1 MARSFLF
8 ALGSKRWCEEL
19 SERGSAAIGNA
30 RPIGMKAPCGGDR
43 EESNCR
49 EGLRRRRND
58 PRAHGI
64 LPDNL
69 ADNAGSLVVTG
80 GRTGMIGA
88 LNRKR
93 AGECGQ
99 RVLSPVQCRHAQQ
112 LELSQQQTPDEGG
125 STDSMS

>member
-8 ALGSKRWCEEL
+8 ALGSKRWFEEL
-19 SERGSAAIGNA
+19 SKRGRTAIGDA
-30 RPIGMKAPCGGDR
+30 RPIGMKAPRWGDR
-43 EESNCR
+43 EESNGR

-69 ADNAGSLVVTG
+69 ADNAGSLGVIV
-80 GRTGMIGA
+80 GRTGMISA
-88 LNRKR
+88 LNCKR
-93 AGECGQ
+93 ASNCRQ
-99 RVLSPVQCRHAQQ
+99 RVLSPMQRRHPQQ

-125 STDSMS
+125 STEPMS